1 LFGEAAKHRLS
12 GDEELSY
19 ISYMKYLTIVTMVQR
34 LEEYKKEKPFINQ
47 FLGPQ
52 NVKNA
57 LDMAEKL
64 SASLEQR

>member
-19 ISYMKYLTIVTMVQR
+19 VNYMKFLTIVTMIQR
-34 LEEYKKEKPFINQ
+34 LEEYEKEKSFMLQ

-52 NVKNA
+52 NVKEA
-57 LDMAEKL
+57 MDMAEKL